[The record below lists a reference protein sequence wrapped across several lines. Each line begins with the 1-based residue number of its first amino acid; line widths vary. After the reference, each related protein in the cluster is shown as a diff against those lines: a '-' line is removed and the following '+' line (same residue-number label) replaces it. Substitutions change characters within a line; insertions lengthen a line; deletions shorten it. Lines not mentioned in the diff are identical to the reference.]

1 MNLQPRMEKLISA
14 VSDGMYER
22 EEIIAVALL
31 GALCGQNTFLYG
43 PPGTA
48 KSLISRRIACAFAKR
63 PDVLIL
69 DEPTSGL
76 DGRNMRRI
84 ADALDLLAGR
94 GACVLVI
101 THDLELMGL
110 SCARALRLPLS

>member
-1 MNLQPRMEKLISA
+1 MCPACCR
-14 VSDGMYER
+14 
-22 EEIIAVALL
+22 
-31 GALCGQNTFLYG
+31 C
-43 PPGTA
+43 
-48 KSLISRRIACAFAKR
+48 SRWKGLRNVTRNRFPIACAFAKR

-84 ADALDLLAGR
+84 ADALALLAGR